1 MKNSIRT
8 LTLTTLALAAA
19 LAVSAH
25 AGTPSLSTATRTHGF
40 SKSMN
45 PIHRLLFPASTYMID
60 DGTAEDSVGFGNG
73 AQNFESVWL
82 NQFAVIAG
90 ATTITSVD
98 VAWGT
103 PLFQDD
109 IDGTPVTIGVWSDPN
124 GDGQPF
130 DSVLLGQVSGTIEN
144 AGTDTFVTYTFSPA
158 VALPGGATSFFV
170 GDLTPANG
178 GPEHFFQGI
187 DQNSTLFR
195 QSWVVANGSGA
206 DVDINNLGNND
217 FIGIIDDFGIPGN
230 WLIRADAGAGTFQ
243 LTNAV
248 SKKAKFEIPLPG
260 VECRV
265 GGANNNYQII
275 FTFSNTLASVGSS
288 ATSCGSVSSSTI
300 NSKDAHQFVVN
311 LTGVTCDQQE
321 ITITLT
327 NVNDTN
333 GNNLPTASTT
343 MGLLIGDVNGDGTV
357 AQSDIHQITV
367 DVGQTITQD
376 NFRDDVTV
384 DGFITRIDAQ
394 LVKSNLG
401 HHLP

>member
-82 NQFAVIAG
+82 NQFAVIPG
-90 ATTITSVD
+90 ATTISSVD

-103 PLFQDD
+103 PLFQED

-124 GDGQPF
+124 GDGSPT
-130 DSVLLGQVSGTIEN
+130 DGVLLGQVSGTIEN

-170 GDLTPANG
+170 GDLTPANS

-195 QSWVVANGSGA
+195 QSWVVANSSGA

-230 WLIRADAGAGTFQ
+230 WLIRADGPLVFG
-243 LTNAV
+243 LSNAV
-248 SKKAKFEIPLPG
+248 SRKGGFDIALPG
-260 VECRV
+260 VESRL
-265 GGANNNYQII
+265 GGANSKYTII
-275 FTFSNTLASVGSS
+275 FTFTNTLASVGSVD
-288 ATSCGSVSSSTI
+288 TSCGTVRNAEIS
-300 NSKDAHQFVVN
+300 SKDAHQFVVT
-311 LTGVTCDQQE
+311 LTAPACDQQE
-321 ITITLT
+321 ITIDLN
-327 NVNDTN
+327 NVSDTD
-333 GNNLPTASTT
+333 GDNLALVSTT

-357 AQSDIHQITV
+357 DISDVHQITT
-367 DVGQTITQD
+367 DQAQTVTQD
-376 NFRDDVTV
+376 NFRDDVNV
-384 DGFITRIDAQ
+384 DAFITRTDAQ
-394 LVKSNLG
+394 LVKSHLG
-401 HHLP
+401 DSLP

>member
-1 MKNSIRT
+1 MKNSIRP

-25 AGTPSLSTATRTHGF
+25 AGTPSFSSATRTHGF

-60 DGTAEDSVGFGNG
+60 DGTAEDAVGFGNG
-73 AQNFESVWL
+73 GQNFESVWV
-82 NQFAVIAG
+82 NQFAVIPG
-90 ATTITSVD
+90 ATTISSVD

-103 PLFQDD
+103 PFFLED

-124 GDGQPF
+124 GDGNPT
-130 DSVLLGQVSGTIEN
+130 DGVLLGQVSGTIEN

-217 FIGIIDDFGIPGN
+217 LIGIIDDFGLPGN
-230 WLIRADAGAGTFQ
+230 WLIRADGPIVFGLA
-243 LTNAV
+243 NAV
-248 SKKAKFEIPLPG
+248 SRKGGFDIALPG
-260 VECRV
+260 VESRL
-265 GGANNNYQII
+265 GGANSKYTII
-275 FTFSNTLASVGSS
+275 FTFTNTLASVGSVD
-288 ATSCGSVSSSTI
+288 TSCGTVRSAEIS
-300 NSKDAHQFVVN
+300 SKDAHQFVVT
-311 LTGVTCDQQE
+311 LTAPACDQQE
-321 ITITLT
+321 IAITLT
-327 NVNDTN
+327 NVTDTD
-333 GNNLPTASTT
+333 GDNLALVSTT

-357 AQSDIHQITV
+357 DTADVHTTATG
-367 DVGQTITQD
+367 VGQTVTEA
-376 NFRDDVTV
+376 NFRDDVNI
-384 DGFITRIDAQ
+384 DGVISRTDVN
-394 LVKSNLG
+394 LVKQNLG
-401 HHLP
+401 HSLP